1 MLKNGHVKGGQTNE
15 TPRSKGGNWSESLF
29 EQELETKVVNP
40 YTQRGHEKRLVA
52 AAFTREP
59 GRNFTDGKRDHVQ
72 MLKLRHPGPSHFLP
86 QGAIIEGQPA
96 IFPILISKCLY
107 KQEDSYKG
115 SSQSSI
121 VL

>member
-1 MLKNGHVKGGQTNE
+1 M
-15 TPRSKGGNWSESLF
+15 
-29 EQELETKVVNP
+29 
-40 YTQRGHEKRLVA
+40 RLVDSNLVHFLFVLEFDSDNLIEH
-52 AAFTREP
+52 FTI
-59 GRNFTDGKRDHVQ
+59 NIKFSYGKRDHVQ
-72 MLKLRHPGPSHFLP
+72 MLKLRHPGPSHFLS